1 MGKGTKLVV
10 HVGKN
15 ETAVSPHLTP
25 KSRILGQFIS
35 ENYVIF
41 SIIVDSWRIQL
52 YCATHELYIVSLLLL
67 LKRKK
72 NQKWWFLRMSTW
84 DMYHIFFSSL
94 MYCLKSKV
102 TGL

>member
-41 SIIVDSWRIQL
+41 SIIVDSWRIQV

-72 NQKWWFLRMSTW
+72 KPRNGGF
-84 DMYHIFFSSL
+84 
-94 MYCLKSKV
+94 
-102 TGL
+102 